1 MIGNLIALLQL
12 GGTVVFGRL
21 IVDKLL
27 EKTSWLWQLTVG
39 MIVISQ
45 TAYLVTFFPDYF
57 WILKLMAWGLV
68 CGGCILIGQLFF
80 HKISNYEVLWP
91 KNITAWL
98 AALLSLSYLLL
109 ALGPPTQADALDY
122 HWGVPMYLMRHYH
135 WPPTDIWLH
144 GSLAGIG
151 EMYILLGMLLHA
163 ENLST
168 LLQAVSIV
176 GFAHFISS

>member
-1 MIGNLIALLQL
+1 MAELPFHPMIGNLIALLQL

-80 HKISNYEVLWP
+80 QKISNYEVLWP

-98 AALLSLSYLLL
+98 AALLSLSYLL
-109 ALGPPTQADALDY
+109 
-122 HWGVPMYLMRHYH
+122 
-135 WPPTDIWLH
+135 
-144 GSLAGIG
+144 
-151 EMYILLGMLLHA
+151 
-163 ENLST
+163 
-168 LLQAVSIV
+168 
-176 GFAHFISS
+176 

>member
-1 MIGNLIALLQL
+1 MAELPFHPMIGNLIALLQL

-27 EKTSWLWQLTVG
+27 EKTGWLLQLAVG

-45 TAYLVTFFPDYF
+45 AAYIVTFFPDYF
-57 WILKLMAWGLV
+57 WVLKLMAWGLV
-68 CGGCILIGQLFF
+68 CGGCILIGKLLF
-80 HKISNYEVLWP
+80 HKIFDYEVLRP
-91 KNITAWL
+91 KNFLAWL

-135 WPPTDIWLH
+135 WPPH
-144 GSLAGIG
+144 RNLAYRKFGRNWG
-151 EMYILLGMLLHA
+151 NVYFAWNASTCRESQYIAASG
-163 ENLST
+163 
-168 LLQAVSIV
+168 
-176 GFAHFISS
+176 